1 MQKSSKIILGS
12 QSPRRLEILSDAG
25 FEIEVVKPKIE
36 ERFPYEMDYYKVP
49 EYISKLKIFDVYSY
63 LGEDNDFIICAD
75 TVVIFEKKIIG
86 KPKNIEQAF
95 KFLKAMNGKKHDVV
109 TGVSIR
115 KNKKQISF
123 SEESKVFFKELTDDE
138 IRNYVEKFQ
147 PLDKAGAYNVQ
158 EYIGVEK
165 VIGEFF
171 NVMGLPLKRVQQE
184 IKSWKP

>member
-1 MQKSSKIILGS
+1 MQKPTKIILGS

-25 FEIEVVKPKIE
+25 FDIEIVKPKVAE
-36 ERFPYEMDYYKVP
+36 HFPYDLDYYKVP
-49 EYISKLKIFDVYSY
+49 EYLSKLKIFDVYSY

-75 TVVIFEKKIIG
+75 TVVIFEKKLVG
-86 KPKNIEQAF
+86 KPKNLDQAF
-95 KFLKAMNGKKHDVV
+95 KYLKAMNGKAHDVV

-123 SEESKVFFKELTDDE
+123 SEQAKVFFKELSDDE
-138 IRNYVEKFQ
+138 IREYVNKFN

-184 IKSWKP
+184 IKNWK